1 MEDINLHLLDEHND
15 WQIVRR
21 PTGIFIT
28 GLTKHNVRVDA
39 GRFACNW
46 DGFGIVDKVSD
57 TYLKRKIPQY
67 IHYRLREFWRSG
79 CASQYDRYMGE
90 VLRDDIDYMLDD
102 ILNEELKHVNFILT
116 IDPVTMDLPLQD
128 VRHHKLKELM
138 LRSDIIGQ
146 AYAAQPVIECHGF
159 CDWLDMWVVA
169 FINCMK
175 YKHYVEEVPD
185 LTPHLLAS
193 AQ

>member
-46 DGFGIVDKVSD
+46 DGFGIVEKVSD

-67 IHYRLREFWRSG
+67 IHSKLKEFWQSG
-79 CASQYDRYMGE
+79 CSNPYDMYMGE
-90 VLRDDIDYMLDD
+90 STARRRSGAKRFAIREPRSNTRFRKRIRPRPLRLWSW
-102 ILNEELKHVNFILT
+102 EKRGVFAF
-116 IDPVTMDLPLQD
+116 P
-128 VRHHKLKELM
+128 RSR
-138 LRSDIIGQ
+138 LRRGAIC
-146 AYAAQPVIECHGF
+146 AKFAAH
-159 CDWLDMWVVA
+159 
-169 FINCMK
+169 
-175 YKHYVEEVPD
+175 
-185 LTPHLLAS
+185 TRS
-193 AQ
+193 

>member
-39 GRFACNW
+39 GRFTCNW
-46 DGFGIVDKVSD
+46 DGFSIVDKVSD

-67 IHYRLREFWRSG
+67 VNRKLKEFWQSG
-79 CASQYDRYMGE
+79 CSNPYDMYMGE

-116 IDPVTMDLPLQD
+116 IDPVTMDLPLQE

-146 AYAAQPVIECHGF
+146 AYAAQPIIEQYRF

-185 LTPHLLAS
+185 LTPHLLS
-193 AQ
+193 V

>member
-67 IHYRLREFWRSG
+67 IHHVLKEFWQSG

-90 VLRDDIDYMLDD
+90 VLREDIDYMLDD

-116 IDPVTMDLPLQD
+116 IDQVTMSLPLQG

-146 AYAAQPVIECHGF
+146 AYAAQPIIECHGF
-159 CDWLDMWVVA
+159 CDWLDMWAVA

>member
-39 GRFACNW
+39 GRFACGW

-116 IDPVTMDLPLQD
+116 IDPVTMDLPLKD

-146 AYAAQPVIECHGF
+146 AYAAQPMIEHCGF

>member
-39 GRFACNW
+39 GRFACGW

-79 CASQYDRYMGE
+79 CASKYDRYMDE

-102 ILNEELKHVNFILT
+102 ILNEELKYVNFILT
-116 IDPVTMDLPLQD
+116 IDPVTMDLPLKD

-146 AYAAQPVIECHGF
+146 AYAAQPVIEQYGF
-159 CDWLDMWVVA
+159 CDWLDMWAVA

>member
-1 MEDINLHLLDEHND
+1 M
-15 WQIVRR
+15 
-21 PTGIFIT
+21 
-28 GLTKHNVRVDA
+28 RVDA

-67 IHYRLREFWRSG
+67 VNRKLKEFWQSG
-79 CASQYDRYMGE
+79 CSNPYDMYMGE

-102 ILNEELKHVNFILT
+102 ILQEELKHVDFILET
-116 IDPVTMDLPLQD
+116 DPVTMDLPLQE

-146 AYAAQPVIECHGF
+146 AYAAQPIIEQYGF
-159 CDWLDMWVVA
+159 CDWLDMWAVA

>member
-21 PTGIFIT
+21 STGIFIT
-28 GLTKHNVRVDA
+28 GLTKHNVRIDT
-39 GRFACNW
+39 GRFACDW
-46 DGFGIVDKVSD
+46 DGFGIVDKVPD

-67 IHYRLREFWRSG
+67 IHHKLKKFWQSG
-79 CASQYDRYMGE
+79 CANKYDRYMDE

-102 ILNEELKHVNFILT
+102 ILNEELKHVDFILT
-116 IDPVTMDLPLQD
+116 IDPVTMSLPLQD

-146 AYAAQPVIECHGF
+146 AYAARPIIEYHGF

-175 YKHYVEEVPD
+175 YKHYVEDVPD
-185 LTPHLLAS
+185 LTPHLLTS

>member
-79 CASQYDRYMGE
+79 CASQYDNYMGE

-102 ILNEELKHVNFILT
+102 ILQEELKHVDFILET
-116 IDPVTMDLPLQD
+116 DPVTMSLPLQE

-146 AYAAQPVIECHGF
+146 AYAAQPIIEQCGF
-159 CDWLDMWVVA
+159 CDWLDMWAVA